1 MCYLFVNLACAVQ
14 TLLRTPNWRPRFK
27 YYHWWVTK
35 DSVLQL
41 SLCSTRSV
49 CDSLPRITHKCLPH
63 HRYTCSVWF
72 VWSLRLLPLQ
82 RLRTEQDSAIVS
94 SAFHHSA
101 WVLSLSADISM
112 NVLKNLKQSCKWMC
126 VLLTGCSYKVRVS
139 SPAGLCPSWE
149 WACVL
154 LSCSSP
160 PGIMLLLPW
169 SSLAVST
176 NTLNT
181 EGKAGFCSKFMQNVH
196 INTDF
201 GPPPPTPFH
210 PSFLD

>member
-41 SLCSTRSV
+41 FSAAGSLCRAFLMSM
-49 CDSLPRITHKCLPH
+49 PRITHKCLPH

-72 VWSLRLLPLQ
+72 VWSLGLLPLQ
-82 RLRTEQDSAIVS
+82 RLRTVRDSAIVS

-112 NVLKNLKQSCKWMC
+112 NVLKYLKQWMC
-126 VLLTGCSYKVRVS
+126 VLLTGCSDNVRVS
-139 SPAGLCPSWE
+139 SPTGLCPS
-149 WACVL
+149 
-154 LSCSSP
+154 
-160 PGIMLLLPW
+160 
-169 SSLAVST
+169 
-176 NTLNT
+176 
-181 EGKAGFCSKFMQNVH
+181 
-196 INTDF
+196 
-201 GPPPPTPFH
+201 
-210 PSFLD
+210 